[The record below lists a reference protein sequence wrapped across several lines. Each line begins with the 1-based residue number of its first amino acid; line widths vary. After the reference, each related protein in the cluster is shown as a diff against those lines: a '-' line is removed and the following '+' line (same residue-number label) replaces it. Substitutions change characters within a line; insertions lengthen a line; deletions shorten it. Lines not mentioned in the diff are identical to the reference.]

1 MNLLERPER
10 DPAISPWFVCN
21 TWEEATANGTRHFDA
36 VVIGGMF
43 GGYCA
48 DRGRVVVVE
57 RHGPAGLVV
66 DDKVLGHEL
75 GYEETCHDRGHSR
88 PQVRARPGDEEGQ

>member
-36 VVIGGMF
+36 VVIGGGMF

-48 DRGRVVVVE
+48 DSGLHGRRGWHLHLTISSAGSAG
-57 RHGPAGLVV
+57 RHAHGTN
-66 DDKVLGHEL
+66 DKAEL
-75 GYEETCHDRGHSR
+75 AVAAIVYGIRMG
-88 PQVRARPGDEEGQ
+88 A

>member
-21 TWEEATANGTRHFDA
+21 TWEEATANGMRHFDA
-36 VVIGGMF
+36 VVF

-48 DRGRVVVVE
+48 DSGLHGRRGWHLHLTISSAGSAG
-57 RHGPAGLVV
+57 RHAHGTNDKDELAVAATV
-66 DDKVLGHEL
+66 DAI
-75 GYEETCHDRGHSR
+75 RMS
-88 PQVRARPGDEEGQ
+88 A